1 MNKKNLLYPYTIW
14 IAGFTVIPILILI
27 YFAFT
32 VNSNFTLENFAK
44 IPLKPLYRSILYSVI
59 TTIIC
64 ILLTYPL
71 SIILS
76 KIKFKN
82 KDNVIYIFILPMWIN
97 FLLRTMAWQTL
108 LEKNGVIN
116 TILSFIGISPLKII
130 NTPSAILIALVY
142 NYLPFM
148 VLPIYNSIVKIDS
161 DILDASMDL
170 GATKLQ
176 TFFKIILPLTKPGII
191 SAITMV
197 FVPVLTTF
205 AISDILG
212 GSKIYLLGNVIEHTF
227 RYEVTSNVGSAMSI
241 VLMIFVM
248 ISMTLI
254 KKYESNDD

>member
-108 LEKNGVIN
+108 LEK
-116 TILSFIGISPLKII
+116 K
-130 NTPSAILIALVY
+130 
-142 NYLPFM
+142 
-148 VLPIYNSIVKIDS
+148 
-161 DILDASMDL
+161 
-170 GATKLQ
+170 
-176 TFFKIILPLTKPGII
+176 
-191 SAITMV
+191 
-197 FVPVLTTF
+197 
-205 AISDILG
+205 
-212 GSKIYLLGNVIEHTF
+212 
-227 RYEVTSNVGSAMSI
+227 RSN
-241 VLMIFVM
+241 
-248 ISMTLI
+248 
-254 KKYESNDD
+254 